1 MRSIRNTVTKARS
14 FLMRKEAEALGII
27 YNPKLRQE
35 GSAVI
40 GEVIVLVVVIVLK
53 TGGLTFI
60 TDIWTKITANSDNL
74 WN

>member
-1 MRSIRNTVTKARS
+1 M
-14 FLMRKEAEALGII
+14 
-27 YNPKLRQE
+27 LRQE

-40 GEVIVLVVVIVLK
+40 GEVIVLVVVIVLAVALK

>member
-1 MRSIRNTVTKARS
+1 
-14 FLMRKEAEALGII
+14 MRKEAEALGII

-40 GEVIVLVVVIVLK
+40 GEVIVLVVVIVLAVALK